1 MAIAEDRGDY
11 FRVPLDTRSLD
22 YEDFFEQGEN
32 KPASNE
38 SYTSHNTTRLD
49 KEGVKTLLLTLP
61 EIRQE
66 LGL

>member
-1 MAIAEDRGDY
+1 
-11 FRVPLDTRSLD
+11 VPLDTRTLD
-22 YEDFFEQGEN
+22 YEAFFEHGEN